1 MNRPTSGNKVHR
13 RAESGGHHRQSSSGS
28 GHHRSDSA
36 QSCDLDIQHETK
48 HHRSRSGPYE
58 KNELRHDS
66 SGSQLTSRSSMNET
80 PYPRP
85 TSLFPTS
92 GDSNDSLR
100 LEREPLKFEVNLVGA
115 PPEVEQLVNNIKQ
128 VAEQFL
134 YHWKMFPIAGIRGIV
149 RDNLHVR
156 TKTAEEGGDREVR
169 GDPRMHAAA
178 GFGTLSLF
186 NSVKYRTRLTI
197 MG

>member
-134 YHWKMFPIAGIRGIV
+134 YHWKMFPIGKLALKRIFCS
-149 RDNLHVR
+149 LHR
-156 TKTAEEGGDREVR
+156 LILKNSRASFFQCFPRR
-169 GDPRMHAAA
+169 FSKKICSLPLSKSPRMV
-178 GFGTLSLF
+178 L
-186 NSVKYRTRLTI
+186 
-197 MG
+197 